1 MASPLVS
8 SCAHSSTDRGPFEL
22 SPMCRQRRFLPD
34 PRRDARR
41 MGIRYYAYAFDADLA
56 QQAVDDPHS
65 ILSSDP
71 LADAWG
77 MEPHASVSVAT
88 FEQVSPR
95 RDMLY
100 LDKAWSALQSLTH
113 PTPDVPGA
121 GSCYRMFEGHVTMH
135 DMGWDPWV
143 KTILPEEVPAIRDDL
158 CAIDESR
165 VRAWARAW
173 RSPHGADDEDELRYV
188 LDFLRRAQEFVESLV
203 AEGRGMVYLI
213 G

>member
-1 MASPLVS
+1 
-8 SCAHSSTDRGPFEL
+8 
-22 SPMCRQRRFLPD
+22 
-34 PRRDARR
+34 

-77 MEPHASVSVAT
+77 MEPHASVSIAT
-88 FEQVSPR
+88 FEQASPK

-100 LDKAWSALQSLTH
+100 LDKAWSALQSLTR
-113 PTPDVPGA
+113 PMSDDLAV
-121 GSCYRMFEGHVTMH
+121 GSCYRMFEGNVTMH
-135 DMGWDPWV
+135 GLGWDPWV
-143 KTILPEEVPAIRDDL
+143 RTILPAEVPAIRDDL
-158 CAIDESR
+158 CAIDEAR
-165 VRAWARAW
+165 VRAWARTW

-188 LDFLRRAQEFVESLV
+188 LDFLGRAQEFVESL
-203 AEGRGMVYLI
+203 ASDGRGLVYHI